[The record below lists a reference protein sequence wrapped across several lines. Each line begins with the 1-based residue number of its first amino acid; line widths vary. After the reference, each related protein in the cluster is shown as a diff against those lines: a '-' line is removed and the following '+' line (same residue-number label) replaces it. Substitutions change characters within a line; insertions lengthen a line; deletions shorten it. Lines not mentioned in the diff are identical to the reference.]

1 VELMRDLSRY
11 LFLAGAL
18 PFVLLGAAHA
28 LATPRRPDGA
38 SGLSPSDPQL
48 SRLMSQTHIRL
59 TRRTD
64 MWLAWVGFNYSHSLG
79 LVLLGG
85 LVVLVGRSEPS
96 FAAGAPV
103 FVPFAFLASAI
114 YLVLAIQYWF
124 RTPIL
129 GCCLSC
135 VLFLCSWILL
145 RMGGQ

>member
-1 VELMRDLSRY
+1 MQDLSRY
-11 LFLAGAL
+11 LFVAGAL

-28 LATPRRPDGA
+28 LATPRRLDQA
-38 SGLSPSDPQL
+38 TGLSPSDPQL
-48 SRLMSQTHIRL
+48 AKLMSQTHIRL

-79 LVLLGG
+79 LIVLGG
-85 LVVLVGRSEPS
+85 LVVLVGRSELS

-103 FVPFAFLASAI
+103 FVPFALLASAL
-114 YLVLAIQYWF
+114 YLLLATYYWF

-129 GCCLSC
+129 GCSLSC

-145 RMGGQ
+145 RVGGP